1 MNSFYTLVADRATH
15 RCEYCHA
22 PELVFNFPF
31 EVEHIIPLY
40 RGGVDAEFNLALAC
54 RSCNLR
60 KGTRI
65 SGLDPESNQDVPL
78 FHPRQDLW
86 DDHFQ
91 VDSDSGTLV
100 AKTPTARV
108 TITHLEM
115 NSQAQ
120 VTARQLWIRLS
131 LFP

>member
-1 MNSFYTLVADRATH
+1 MNPFYTLVASRAAH

-40 RGGVDAEFNLALAC
+40 RGGADAEFNLALAC

-65 SGLDPESNQDVPL
+65 SGIDSESDTEVRL

-91 VDSDSGTLV
+91 VDSDSGTLA
-100 AKTPTARV
+100 AKTPIGRV
-108 TITHLEM
+108 TITCLEM

-120 VTARQLWIRLS
+120 VTARQLWIRLG

>member
-1 MNSFYTLVADRATH
+1 MNPLYSLVADRAAH

-31 EVEHIIPLY
+31 EVEHILPTY
-40 RGGVDAEFNLALAC
+40 RGGTDSEENLALAC

-65 SGLDPESNQDVPL
+65 TETDPESSREVRL
-78 FHPRQDLW
+78 FHPRQDQW
-86 DDHFQ
+86 THHFHP
-91 VDSDSGTLV
+91 VPELGTIEGTTSIGRATV
-100 AKTPTARV
+100 AC
-108 TITHLEM
+108 LEV
-115 NSQAQ
+115 NSPSQLS
-120 VTARQLWIRLS
+120 ARQLWIRLG

>member
-1 MNSFYTLVADRATH
+1 MNPFYTLVADRAFH

-40 RGGVDAEFNLALAC
+40 RGGANAEFNLALAC

-65 SGLDPESNQDVPL
+65 SGLDPESNREVSL

-91 VDSDSGTLV
+91 VDSDSGKLV
-100 AKTPTARV
+100 AKTPIGRV
-108 TITHLEM
+108 AIAYLEM

-120 VTARQLWIRLS
+120 VTARQLWIRLG

>member
-1 MNSFYTLVADRATH
+1 MKSLYTWVGDRAGL

-31 EVEHIIPLY
+31 EVEHIIPIY
-40 RGGVDAEFNLALAC
+40 RGGDSSESNLALAC

-65 SGLDPESNQDVPL
+65 TGTDAEFNREVRL
-78 FHPRQDLW
+78 FNPRQDQW
-86 DDHFQ
+86 TDHFQ
-91 VDSDSGTLV
+91 VDMASGKVIGITSIGR
-100 AKTPTARV
+100 A
-108 TITHLEM
+108 TIACLEV
-115 NSQAQ
+115 NSSTQLA
-120 VTARQLWIRLS
+120 ARQLWIQLN

>member
-1 MNSFYTLVADRATH
+1 MNPLYTLVADRAAH

-31 EVEHIIPLY
+31 EVEHIIPIS
-40 RGGVDAEFNLALAC
+40 RDGTDTESNLALAC

-65 SGLDPESNQDVPL
+65 DGLDPKSQTEVRFFD
-78 FHPRQDLW
+78 PRTDRW
-86 DDHFQ
+86 SEHFQ
-91 VDSDSGTLV
+91 ADAESGKLMGM
-100 AKTPTARV
+100 TAIGRV
-108 TITHLEM
+108 TIVCLEM
-115 NSQAQ
+115 NSPTQLA
-120 VTARQLWIRLS
+120 ARQLWIRLG

>member
-1 MNSFYTLVADRATH
+1 MNPFYTLVADRAAH

-31 EVEHIIPLY
+31 EVEHILPRAL
-40 RGGVDAEFNLALAC
+40 GGADTEFNLALAC

-65 SGLDPESNQDVPL
+65 SGIAPESDTEDRL
-78 FHPRQDLW
+78 FNPRQDQW

-91 VDSDSGTLV
+91 VDGEPGMLLGKTLV
-100 AKTPTARV
+100 GRV
-108 TITHLEM
+108 TVACLEM
-115 NSQAQ
+115 NTQTQ
-120 VTARQLWIRLS
+120 VMARQLWIRLG

>member
-1 MNSFYTLVADRATH
+1 MNPFYTLVADHAAH
-15 RCEYCHA
+15 RCEYCYA

-31 EVEHIIPLY
+31 EVEHIVPLY
-40 RGGVDAEFNLALAC
+40 RGGADAEFNLALAC

-65 SGLDPESNQDVPL
+65 SGIDPESGTEVRL
-78 FHPRQDLW
+78 FNPRQDQW
-86 DDHFQ
+86 NDHFQ

-100 AKTPTARV
+100 GKTPIGRV
-108 TITHLEM
+108 TIACLEI

-120 VTARQLWIRLS
+120 VTAQQLWIRLS

>member
-1 MNSFYTLVADRATH
+1 MNPFYTLVADCAFH

-40 RGGVDAEFNLALAC
+40 RGGANAEFNLALAC

-65 SGLDPESNQDVPL
+65 SGLDPESNREVRL

-91 VDSDSGTLV
+91 VDSDSGKLV
-100 AKTPTARV
+100 AKTPIGRV
-108 TITHLEM
+108 AIAYL
-115 NSQAQ
+115 A
-120 VTARQLWIRLS
+120 
-131 LFP
+131 

>member
-1 MNSFYTLVADRATH
+1 MNPFYPLIADRAAH

-40 RGGVDAEFNLALAC
+40 RSGADAEFNLALAC
-54 RSCNLR
+54 RSCNLH

-65 SGLDPESNQDVPL
+65 SGIEPKFDTEVRL
-78 FHPRQDLW
+78 FHPRQDEW

-91 VDSDSGTLV
+91 VGSFGTLFG
-100 AKTPTARV
+100 KTPIGRV
-108 TITHLEM
+108 TIACLEI
-115 NSQAQ
+115 NSQSQ
-120 VTARQLWIRLS
+120 ITARQLWIRLG

>member
-1 MNSFYTLVADRATH
+1 MNPFYTLVADRAAH
-15 RCEYCHA
+15 YCEYCHA

-31 EVEHIIPLY
+31 EVEHIVPRAL
-40 RGGVDAEFNLALAC
+40 GGADAEFNLALAC

-65 SGLDPESNQDVPL
+65 SGIDPESDTEVRL
-78 FHPRQDLW
+78 FNPRQDQW

-91 VDSDSGTLV
+91 VDGKPGMVVGKTLV
-100 AKTPTARV
+100 GRV
-108 TITHLEM
+108 TVACLEM

-120 VTARQLWIRLS
+120 VMARQLWIRLG